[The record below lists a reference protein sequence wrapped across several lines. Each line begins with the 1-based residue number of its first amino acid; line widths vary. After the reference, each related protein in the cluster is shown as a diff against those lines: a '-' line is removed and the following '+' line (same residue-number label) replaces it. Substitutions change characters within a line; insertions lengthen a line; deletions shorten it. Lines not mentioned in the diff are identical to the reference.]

1 MSKAKRYNPNID
13 TQKKFSGKRG
23 NFLYLFLAPLFI
35 AIVMSLVMLETK
47 NFILDIIAFLLFFV
61 TAKANSIGLKQEQN
75 YYVTTLTK
83 APKTPYKAIA
93 GILLGVSTFFSA
105 SIAGYQT
112 IWVGLFLGV
121 VAIVGYFLYYGFDPR
136 ADKLDNIGDISA
148 EFVLETIATAKAK
161 LRGIEEDM
169 MSIKDTKLNSKL
181 RPAINRAYEILQ
193 NIEQDPKDLR
203 MARKFIIV
211 YIDGIKNVT
220 KSYIE
225 MDEDDIN
232 KDTKQRL
239 YSLLDDVEKKFDKEL
254 IRLKRNNQFDLDV
267 HIDVLKE
274 QIKN

>member
-112 IWVGLFLGV
+112 IWAGLFLGV